1 MQNRVF
7 VINKHGKALMPCKP
21 RKARILLRDGK
32 AKMLKK
38 EPFTIQLLYGSTRY
52 KQDISIG
59 IDSGQRHI
67 GLAVTSQDKVLFQG
81 EVELRQD
88 VKKLIDT
95 RRIYRRCRR
104 NHKTRYHKA
113 SFLNRID
120 SKKDNWIQTSV
131 VSKINYNI
139 NWIKR
144 LLSVLPK
151 A

>member
-1 MQNRVF
+1 MEGVQTMQNRVF

-32 AKMLKK
+32 AKVLKK
-38 EPFTIQLLYGSTRY
+38 EPFTIQLLYGSTGY
-52 KQDISIG
+52 KQDVSIG

-95 RRIYRRCRR
+95 RRIYRRSRR
-104 NHKTRYHKA
+104 NRKTRYRKA
-113 SFLNRID
+113 RFLNRIAK
-120 SKKDNWIQTSV
+120 KKDNWLPPSDLTSV
-131 VSKINYNI
+131 IIS
-139 NWIKR
+139 
-144 LLSVLPK
+144 S
-151 A
+151 

>member
-32 AKMLKK
+32 AKVLKK
-38 EPFTIQLLYGSTRY
+38 EPFTIQLLYGSTGY

-67 GLAVTSQDKVLFQG
+67 GLAITSQDKVLFQG

-95 RRIYRRCRR
+95 RRIYR
-104 NHKTRYHKA
+104 
-113 SFLNRID
+113 
-120 SKKDNWIQTSV
+120 KKST
-131 VSKINYNI
+131 
-139 NWIKR
+139 
-144 LLSVLPK
+144 
-151 A
+151 